1 MFRSE
6 DRSVSDLKDVPV
18 DTTEAPSRRLPLLPA
33 GLIGVLALVAALAA
47 GHLIAAF
54 VGLNASP
61 YLAVGNS
68 AIDLTPLP
76 LKNFAVDTFG
86 SHDKQVLLGGMAVV
100 MVLIAALAG
109 VVSRTKPLP
118 GQIIVG
124 LFGVV
129 GIVAVYNR
137 PDLGQIS
144 ILAPVV
150 SLLVGVF
157 VFTRLHR
164 ILLPRT
170 YAETPL
176 DVGTNRRK
184 FMLTSAGVAAGAGV
198 VALGGQLIGSSKDAE
213 ASRTA
218 VGKLVVTRTAPPIPA
233 DADFAKLG
241 TPSFITSG
249 NDFYRVD
256 TALVIP
262 QVRTEDWSLKIHGMV
277 DKEVT
282 FSYEDI
288 RNRPL
293 IERTVTLTCVSNPVG
308 GPYISNATWIG
319 IDLADLLKEA
329 GVQPGAEQ
337 LFSTSIDGWNASTP
351 VETAMDPGR
360 GAMLAI
366 GMNGEPLPLAHGFP
380 ARMVVPG
387 LYGYVSATKW
397 VTDIEATTWSAR
409 QAYWLNRGWGERGPI
424 KTESRIDR
432 PQGFQN
438 VPAGKVT
445 VSGVSWAQH
454 TGIAKVEVRVDQGPW
469 QPAELSG
476 EVSVD
481 TWRMWWLDV
490 DVPKGDHQV
499 FARATD
505 KSGYTQT
512 DQRVD
517 TVPDG
522 ATGWHTISF
531 TAR

>member
-1 MFRSE
+1 
-6 DRSVSDLKDVPV
+6 VSDLKDVPV
-18 DTTEAPSRRLPLLPA
+18 DTAEAPPRRLPLPSA
-33 GLIGVLALVAALAA
+33 ALIGVLALAAALAA

-61 YLAVGNS
+61 YLAVGNT

-76 LKNFAVDTFG
+76 LKNFAVETFG
-86 SHDKQVLLGGMAVV
+86 SNDKLVLLGGMAVV
-100 MVLIAALAG
+100 MVLVAALAG
-109 VVSRTKPLP
+109 VLSRRNVRP
-118 GQIIVG
+118 GQIIIG
-124 LFGVV
+124 LFGVI

-144 ILAPVV
+144 VLAPVV
-150 SLLVGVF
+150 SLVAGVA
-157 VFTRLHR
+157 VFTWLHR
-164 ILLPRT
+164 ILLPQT
-170 YAETPL
+170 FAENPPP
-176 DVGTNRRK
+176 VGTNRRK
-184 FMLTSAGVAAGAGV
+184 FMVSSAGVAVGAGV

-213 ASRTA
+213 SSREA
-218 VGKLVVTRTAPPIPA
+218 VGKLVVTKTAPPIPA
-233 DADFAKLG
+233 DADFSKLG
-241 TPSFITSG
+241 TPTFITPA

-277 DKEVT
+277 DKEVS
-282 FSYEDI
+282 FSYSDI

-308 GPYISNATWIG
+308 GPYISTATWIG
-319 IDLADLLKEA
+319 VDLADLLNEA
-329 GVQPGAEQ
+329 GIKPGAEQ
-337 LFSTSIDGWNASTP
+337 LFSSSIDGWNAGSP
-351 VETAMDPGR
+351 VSAAMDPKR

-380 ARMVVPG
+380 ARLIVPG

-397 VTDIEATTWSAR
+397 VTDIEITTWAAR
-409 QAYWLNRGWGERGPI
+409 RAYWLNRGWSQQGPI
-424 KTESRIDR
+424 KTESRIDT
-432 PQGFQN
+432 PKGFQD

-445 VSGVSWAQH
+445 VSGISWAQH
-454 TGIAKVEVRVDQGPW
+454 TGIDKVEVRVDQGAW

-476 EVSVD
+476 EVNVD

-490 DVPKGDHQV
+490 NVPKGDHQV

-531 TAR
+531 SAR